1 MRAVE
6 AARNPIIRP
15 MPAFVRTRPTARP
28 KLNLL
33 KSSRSFQARRRSVGP
48 PAPSGTARSWRGI
61 VPFTHLAREGLMTVT
76 LGRRELLVALG
87 GAVAAWPLAARAQQA
102 ERIRRIGVLMA
113 VAESDADVRSGV
125 ALFQQSLQEFGWKDG
140 RNIRID
146 YRWGDADADRI
157 QALAKELVGLQP
169 DVLVAHSTPS
179 AKGLLQATRSVPIV
193 FLTVTD
199 PLGQGLVASLSHP
212 GGNITG
218 FSVFEFSLGT
228 KWVEVLKQI
237 APGTRRVTAIF
248 NPETAPY
255 YGMYLRSIEA
265 ATSAIGVELIAA
277 QVHSEDDIS
286 NIIRKVGSEPNGG
299 LFVLPDSHN
308 VVHRKRIIELSA
320 QYRLPA
326 IYYFRYFASD
336 GGLISYGPDE
346 MDLFVRTA
354 SYVDRILKGASAS
367 DLPVQQPTKFELV
380 INLKTAK
387 VLGLNVPDRLLALA
401 NDVIE

>member
-1 MRAVE
+1 MFD
-6 AARNPIIRP
+6 
-15 MPAFVRTRPTARP
+15 M
-28 KLNLL
+28 K
-33 KSSRSFQARRRSVGP
+33 RRE
-48 PAPSGTARSWRGI
+48 
-61 VPFTHLAREGLMTVT
+61 FVT
-76 LGRRELLVALG
+76 LLG
-87 GAVAAWPLAARAQQA
+87 GAAAWPVAARAQQSQ
-102 ERIRRIGVLMA
+102 RVRRVGVLMA

-125 ALFQQSLQEFGWKDG
+125 TIFQQSLQELGWTDG

-157 QALAKELVGLQP
+157 HALAKELVGLQP

-179 AKGLLQATRSVPIV
+179 AKGLLQATRSIPIV

-199 PLGQGLVASLSHP
+199 PLGQGLVASLSRP

-228 KWVEVLKQI
+228 KWVEALKQI
-237 APGTRRVTAIF
+237 APDTRRVTAIF

-265 ATSAIGVELIAA
+265 AASAIAVELIAIE
-277 QVHSEDDIS
+277 VRSEGDIG
-286 NIIRKVGSEPNGG
+286 NVIRKAASESDGG

-308 VVHRKRIIELSA
+308 VVHRKRIIELA
-320 QYRLPA
+320 AEYRLPA

-354 SYVDRILKGASAS
+354 SYVDRILKGTSAS

-387 VLGLNVPDRLLALA
+387 ALGLNVPDRLLALA
-401 NDVIE
+401 NEVIE

>member
-1 MRAVE
+1 
-6 AARNPIIRP
+6 
-15 MPAFVRTRPTARP
+15 
-28 KLNLL
+28 
-33 KSSRSFQARRRSVGP
+33 
-48 PAPSGTARSWRGI
+48 
-61 VPFTHLAREGLMTVT
+61 MTVT

-265 ATSAIGVELIAA
+265 ATSAIAVELIAV

-367 DLPVQQPTKFELV
+367 DLPVQQPIKFELV

-387 VLGLNVPDRLLALA
+387 ALGLNVPDRLLALA
-401 NDVIE
+401 NEVIE

>member
-1 MRAVE
+1 
-6 AARNPIIRP
+6 
-15 MPAFVRTRPTARP
+15 
-28 KLNLL
+28 
-33 KSSRSFQARRRSVGP
+33 
-48 PAPSGTARSWRGI
+48 
-61 VPFTHLAREGLMTVT
+61 MTVT
-76 LGRRELLVALG
+76 IGRRELLAALG

-228 KWVEVLKQI
+228 KLVEVLKQI

-367 DLPVQQPTKFELV
+367 DLPVQQPIKFELV

-387 VLGLNVPDRLLALA
+387 ALGLNVPDRLLALA
-401 NDVIE
+401 NEVIE

>member
-1 MRAVE
+1 V
-6 AARNPIIRP
+6 
-15 MPAFVRTRPTARP
+15 
-28 KLNLL
+28 K
-33 KSSRSFQARRRSVGP
+33 
-48 PAPSGTARSWRGI
+48 
-61 VPFTHLAREGLMTVT
+61 
-76 LGRRELLVALG
+76 RREFITLLG
-87 GAVAAWPLAARAQQA
+87 GAAAAWPLAARGQQA
-102 ERIRRIGVLMA
+102 ERVRRVGVLMA

-125 ALFQQSLQEFGWKDG
+125 ALFQQRLQELGWNDG

-157 QALAKELVGLQP
+157 QALAKELVDLQP

-179 AKGLLQATRSVPIV
+179 AKGLLQATRSIPIV

-199 PLGQGLVASLSHP
+199 PLGQGLVASLSRP

-218 FSVFEFSLGT
+218 ISVFEFSLGT

-255 YGMYLRSIEA
+255 YEMYLRSIEA
-265 ATSAIGVELIAA
+265 ATATIPVELVAV
-277 QVHSEDDIS
+277 QVRSETDIK
-286 NIIRKVGSEPNGG
+286 NVIRKVGSEPDGG

-308 VVHRKRIIELSA
+308 VVHRRQIIELTA
-320 QYRLPA
+320 EYRLPA

-346 MDLFVRTA
+346 MDLFLRTA
-354 SYVDRILKGASAS
+354 S
-367 DLPVQQPTKFELV
+367 
-380 INLKTAK
+380 
-387 VLGLNVPDRLLALA
+387 
-401 NDVIE
+401 

>member
-1 MRAVE
+1 
-6 AARNPIIRP
+6 
-15 MPAFVRTRPTARP
+15 
-28 KLNLL
+28 
-33 KSSRSFQARRRSVGP
+33 
-48 PAPSGTARSWRGI
+48 
-61 VPFTHLAREGLMTVT
+61 MTVT

-199 PLGQGLVASLSHP
+199 PLGEGLVASLSHP

-367 DLPVQQPTKFELV
+367 DLPVQQPIKFELV

-387 VLGLNVPDRLLALA
+387 ALGLNVPDRLLALA
-401 NDVIE
+401 NEVIE

>member
-1 MRAVE
+1 MQ
-6 AARNPIIRP
+6 
-15 MPAFVRTRPTARP
+15 FDQ
-28 KLNLL
+28 L
-33 KSSRSFQARRRSVGP
+33 K
-48 PAPSGTARSWRGI
+48 
-61 VPFTHLAREGLMTVT
+61 
-76 LGRRELLVALG
+76 RREFITLLG
-87 GAVAAWPLAARAQQA
+87 GAAVAWPLSARAQQSQ
-102 ERIRRIGVLMA
+102 RIRRVGVLMA

-125 ALFQQSLQEFGWKDG
+125 AIFQQSLQELGWTDG
-140 RNIRID
+140 RNLRIE
-146 YRWGDADADRI
+146 
-157 QALAKELVGLQP
+157 ALAKELVGLQP

-179 AKGLLQATRSVPIV
+179 AKGLLQATRSIPIV

-286 NIIRKVGSEPNGG
+286 NIIRKVGNEPNGG

-367 DLPVQQPTKFELV
+367 DLPVQQPIKFELV
-380 INLKTAK
+380 INLKTVKA
-387 VLGLNVPDRLLALA
+387 LGLNVPDRLLALA
-401 NDVIE
+401 NEVIE

>member
-1 MRAVE
+1 V
-6 AARNPIIRP
+6 
-15 MPAFVRTRPTARP
+15 
-28 KLNLL
+28 K
-33 KSSRSFQARRRSVGP
+33 
-48 PAPSGTARSWRGI
+48 
-61 VPFTHLAREGLMTVT
+61 
-76 LGRRELLVALG
+76 RREFITLLG
-87 GAVAAWPLAARAQQA
+87 GAAAAWPLAARGQQA
-102 ERIRRIGVLMA
+102 ERVRRVGVLMA

-125 ALFQQSLQEFGWKDG
+125 ALFQQRLQELGWNDG

-179 AKGLLQATRSVPIV
+179 AKGLLQATRSIPIV

-199 PLGQGLVASLSHP
+199 PLGQGLVASLSRP

-255 YGMYLRSIEA
+255 YEMYLRSIEA
-265 ATSAIGVELIAA
+265 ATATIPVELVAV
-277 QVHSEDDIS
+277 QVRSETDIK
-286 NIIRKVGSEPNGG
+286 NVIRKVGSEPDGG

-308 VVHRKRIIELSA
+308 VVHRRQIIELTA
-320 QYRLPA
+320 EYRLPA

-346 MDLFVRTA
+346 MDLFLRTA
-354 SYVDRILKGASAS
+354 S
-367 DLPVQQPTKFELV
+367 
-380 INLKTAK
+380 
-387 VLGLNVPDRLLALA
+387 
-401 NDVIE
+401 

>member
-1 MRAVE
+1 
-6 AARNPIIRP
+6 
-15 MPAFVRTRPTARP
+15 
-28 KLNLL
+28 
-33 KSSRSFQARRRSVGP
+33 
-48 PAPSGTARSWRGI
+48 
-61 VPFTHLAREGLMTVT
+61 MTVT

-265 ATSAIGVELIAA
+265 ATSAIAVELIAV

-367 DLPVQQPTKFELV
+367 DLPVQQPIKFELV

-387 VLGLNVPDRLLALA
+387 ALGLTVPATMLVAADE
-401 NDVIE
+401 VIE